1 MDKEK
6 VGMAVGVLG
15 AVIFLA
21 AVIKFAVIGFYPD
34 EAITWLVVLAVGAV
48 VAGAGQRLF
57 TAGRN
62 ERFQ

>member
-6 VGMAVGVLG
+6 LGIAVGALG
-15 AVIFLA
+15 AAIFLA
-21 AVIKFAVIGFYPD
+21 AVIKFAFVGFYPD
-34 EAITWLVVLAVGAV
+34 EAIPWLIVLAVGVA

-62 ERFQ
+62 ERFE